1 MPSDELTSLI
11 LSTMSDGYTL
21 HPLSAAVLP
30 KAILKLSDNRGSTA
44 SGLCVAEKLLQEM
57 PAAGQR
63 LNSSEALAFL
73 LLTLSTPENRPKVE
87 GAQLWAAALCVAG
100 H

>member
-1 MPSDELTSLI
+1 M
-11 LSTMSDGYTL
+11 
-21 HPLSAAVLP
+21 
-30 KAILKLSDNRGSTA
+30 
-44 SGLCVAEKLLQEM
+44 LCVAENTRLEKL
-57 PAAGQR
+57 ATGWR